1 MTVHAKRDQVVD
13 GIVSEFT
20 SRTEVMDV
28 QIRRT
33 ATLLTPPSISHKDLL
48 AKLRVGHSVQ
58 SKPLASLAW
67 LLHADFR
74 RRDENICFSSAG
86 KSS

>member
-33 ATLLTPPSISHKDLL
+33 ATLLTPPSISYENLPVE
-48 AKLRVGHSVQ
+48 LRVSRPIQ
-58 SKPLASLAW
+58 LKARTSLPKRA
-67 LLHADFR
+67 HADFR
-74 RRDENICFSSAG
+74 R
-86 KSS
+86 